1 VNGDA
6 SSGSRADSMPA
17 DLQATRAG
25 IVVIGRNEGERLAA
39 CLRSLRAAAL
49 PIVYVDSG
57 SSDRSVELARSQG
70 NGVVE
75 LDPARPFSA
84 ARARNEGFA
93 ALVEFD
99 PTVEYV
105 QFIDGDCTLAPGW
118 IEAASAA
125 LDADPRK
132 AIVIG
137 HLEERHP
144 RDSVYNR
151 LCSLEWRSRPGDVTS
166 FGALGGIMF
175 VRAVVF
181 ASLKGFNA
189 DVIAGEDSEFG
200 VRVGAA
206 GHKVTKLDAPM
217 ATHDADIRRFGQWWR
232 RAVRAGHAIG
242 QRSFL
247 NGRSAARDCMRER
260 RSTVAWGLLLPTA
273 VMLLAVPTRGLAL
286 LLLAVGYGTLAL
298 RVFRYRRRQG
308 DSAADARLYAG
319 FNVMGKIAE
328 GIGLVKFFWNR
339 ALGRFRIIEYK

>member
-1 VNGDA
+1 
-6 SSGSRADSMPA
+6 MPA

-25 IVVIGRNEGERLAA
+25 IVVIGRNEGERLSA

-57 SSDRSVELARSQG
+57 SSDRSVELARSQA

-93 ALVEFD
+93 ALVELD

-118 IEAASAA
+118 IDAASAA

-151 LCSLEWRSRPGDVTS
+151 LCSLEWRSQPGDVTS

-181 ASLKGFNA
+181 ASLKGFNV

-247 NGRSAARDCMRER
+247 NGRSAGTRLHAR
-260 RSTVAWGLLLPTA
+260 TA
-273 VMLLAVPTRGLAL
+273 QHGCVGLAVAGRGAAAGGADPGARAAAARSSATARSRCACSATGEGRATAPPTHGCTPASMSWARSPRA
-286 LLLAVGYGTLAL
+286 
-298 RVFRYRRRQG
+298 
-308 DSAADARLYAG
+308 SA
-319 FNVMGKIAE
+319 
-328 GIGLVKFFWNR
+328 W
-339 ALGRFRIIEYK
+339 